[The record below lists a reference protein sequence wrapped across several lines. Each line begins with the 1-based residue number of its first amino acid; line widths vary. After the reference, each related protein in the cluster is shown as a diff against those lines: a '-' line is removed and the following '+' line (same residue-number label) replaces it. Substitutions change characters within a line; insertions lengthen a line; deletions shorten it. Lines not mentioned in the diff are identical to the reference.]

1 MFTAK
6 EPKPLFANGE
16 IVYLKKDNNIS
27 QVVDN
32 NTKDWSLWESLPK
45 QELNQTKKPNTM
57 FTTKVK
63 ETAAA
68 KKSDKKLFSALE
80 LEGKISQF
88 TALKNQIDTLTGQLK
103 MIEGEVKERAKIE
116 FFTQYRKERRKP
128 DNFKLQDAEGGQV
141 MAIFMD
147 KYGVVDSD
155 KAAALKPYNLVI
167 EKKVF
172 KFNNDLLEKYQDTIT
187 ELLSNSPDIDAE
199 DKANLIEG
207 ELTYHVEQGAIE
219 KLFAFP
225 NIEEV
230 FELIKPVIALKK

>member
-1 MFTAK
+1 
-6 EPKPLFANGE
+6 
-16 IVYLKKDNNIS
+16 
-27 QVVDN
+27 
-32 NTKDWSLWESLPK
+32 
-45 QELNQTKKPNTM
+45 M

-68 KKSDKKLFSALE
+68 KKTDKKLFSALE

-103 MIEGEVKERAKIE
+103 MIEGEIKERAKIE

-128 DNFKLQDAEGGQV
+128 DNFKLQDAAGGQV

-155 KAAALKPYNLVI
+155 KAAALQPYNLVT
-167 EKKVF
+167 EKKIF

-207 ELTYHVEQGAIE
+207 ELTYHVEIGAIE

-225 NIEEV
+225 NMEEV

>member
-1 MFTAK
+1 
-6 EPKPLFANGE
+6 
-16 IVYLKKDNNIS
+16 
-27 QVVDN
+27 
-32 NTKDWSLWESLPK
+32 
-45 QELNQTKKPNTM
+45 M

-68 KKSDKKLFSALE
+68 KKSEKKLFSALE

-103 MIEGEVKERAKIE
+103 MIEGEIKERAKIE

-128 DNFKLQDAEGGQV
+128 GGQV

-147 KYGVVDSD
+147 KYSVVDSD
-155 KAAALKPYNLVI
+155 KAAALQPYNLVT

-199 DKANLIEG
+199 DKPNLIEG
-207 ELTYHVEQGAIE
+207 ELTYHVESGAIE
-219 KLFAFP
+219 KLFAFT
-225 NIEEV
+225 NMEEV